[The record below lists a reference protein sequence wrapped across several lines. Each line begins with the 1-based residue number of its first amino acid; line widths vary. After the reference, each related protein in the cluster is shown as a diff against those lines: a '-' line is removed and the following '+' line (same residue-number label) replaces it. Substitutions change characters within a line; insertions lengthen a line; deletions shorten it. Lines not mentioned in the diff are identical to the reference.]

1 MAISDSPDQEI
12 QLLQGDCRE
21 QISRLADRTIQ
32 AVITSPPY
40 AEQRSKKQ
48 HGENAYPG
56 VPEKDYPAWMVS
68 IFNALIPKLTED
80 GSVLLNIR
88 AHVEH
93 GAVSDY
99 VLKTRLA
106 LREAKWLESE
116 ELIWYKPEVM
126 PQGSNRNPRRTW
138 EHILWFSR
146 SKKPFVN
153 AKAAG
158 IISKNIGCT
167 STKKSERYS
176 EFHRGSTT
184 KRNLGIA
191 RVRDVFI
198 VPVSGNS
205 KNVGHPAI
213 FPPALAEHLI
223 LTFSDVGDVIL
234 DPFAGSGTTLFV
246 ARFLGRDPI
255 GIELDSK
262 SYKLIVAREKQIDWT
277 AIPPEPNLERGLQ
290 FLKDAAQMGYAIDPF
305 FVNGT
310 LAEKSRWKV
319 LDGVKDGAKVK
330 KPLTAEEELINAR
343 RKAELGFRRLRKKLG
358 VISPS

>member
-21 QISRLADRTIQ
+21 QIPRLADDTIQ

-68 IFNALIPKLTED
+68 VFNALIPKLRED

-88 AHVEH
+88 AHVEN

-126 PQGSNRNPRRTW
+126 PQGSTRNPRRTW

-158 IISKNIGCT
+158 SISKNIGCT
-167 STKKSERYS
+167 STKKSKKYS

-191 RVRDVFI
+191 RIEDVFV

-205 KNVGHPAI
+205 KNVDHPAI
-213 FPPALAEHLI
+213 FPPALVEQLI
-223 LTFSDVGDVIL
+223 RTFSEVGDVIL

-246 ARFLGRDPI
+246 ARFLKRDSI
-255 GIELDSK
+255 GIELDPK

-277 AIPPEPNLERGLQ
+277 AIPPEPNLEGVLQ
-290 FLKDAAQMGYAIDPF
+290 FVKYAARMGQAIHLDF
-305 FVNGT
+305 WNTILV
-310 LAEKSRWKV
+310 EKRRWGV
-319 LDGVKDGAKVK
+319 LDGVKNGAKVK
-330 KPLTAEEELINAR
+330 KPLTAEEELITAR
-343 RKAELGFRRLRKKLG
+343 RKMELGRRRLIKTLG
-358 VISPS
+358 GTLPA